1 MKHKVKYIK
10 LYSVALV
17 IALVLGGLAVY
28 MPLTYAE
35 NNSPEKNNSMKQAV
49 AQRLYNMVS
58 EKIDKILNLADEY
71 GINISNFTENID
83 MANNFLNNAS
93 NYIKSNSTLSIKLS
107 IKAMLVFSPVVRYVT
122 KNLPHE
128 AKVEMENNSLKN
140 AIDVKMYSLKKL
152 NNTVSWLEN
161 KSIPVPYELPDMIN
175 KAYNNLTMA
184 YELVNSGNYSVSQV
198 AHLIADA
205 SKLIGQGTALLYRHT
220 GGVWGT
226 FCLADHSMKKI
237 LYNTVN
243 LAKGINRTINLL
255 NNSEASDEVVNRIS
269 VIANDTYR
277 LNQYVYKAY
286 NMSVKISGEE
296 NNYTKALKT
305 LSDALNISYPLI
317 NQAITEIEDG
327 NISSAINELQAASN
341 IIMNGINNV
350 APLFKHFHNAISNMR
365 STFMHVKGRFR
376 DAMKNMMLHDTAK
389 MMFHIH
395 KLDVMLKIAYNK
407 YQHGRM
413 TKTQFLAILDNI
425 KTNLNT
431 MNNQLSSMKHP
442 PRMLMNRI
450 QELLNW
456 INRIESEMQ

>member
-10 LYSVALV
+10 LYSVALI
-17 IALVLGGLAVY
+17 IALVLGGLTVY

-35 NNSPEKNNSMKQAV
+35 NNPPEKSNSMKQAV
-49 AQRLYNMVS
+49 AQRLHDMVS
-58 EKIDKILNLADEY
+58 EKIDRILKLADEY
-71 GINISNFTENID
+71 NINLSNFTENID
-83 MANNFLNNAS
+83 MAHNFLSNAS
-93 NYIKSNSTLSIKLS
+93 NYIESNSTLSIKLS
-107 IKAMLVFSPVVRYVT
+107 IKAMLAFSPVARYVI

-128 AKVEMENNSLKN
+128 AKMEMENNSLKN
-140 AIDVKMYSLKKL
+140 AIDVKMHSLKKL

-175 KAYNNLTMA
+175 KAYNELTTA
-184 YELVNSGNYSVSQV
+184 YDLVNSGNYSTSQV

-205 SKLIGQGTALLYRHT
+205 SKLIGQGTALLYRHS
-220 GGVWGT
+220 GRVWGT
-226 FCLADHSMKKI
+226 FCLADHSMEKI
-237 LYNTVN
+237 LHNTVN
-243 LAKGINRTINLL
+243 LAKGINRTISLL
-255 NNSEASDEVVNRIS
+255 NNSEVSDEVVHRIS

-305 LSDALNISYPLI
+305 LSDALNASYPLI
-317 NQAITEIEDG
+317 NQAITEIED
-327 NISSAINELQAASN
+327 NNVSSAISELQAASN
-341 IIMNGINNV
+341 IIINGINDV
-350 APLFKHFHNAISNMR
+350 APLFKHFHNAITSMR

-456 INRIESEMQ
+456 INRIESEIQ